1 LVFALSGYGLIK
13 SYESKTNKELLIE
26 NQKAIEDHKQFIAEK
41 DKWLALG
48 KKFDFAD
55 WKKF

>member
-1 LVFALSGYGLIK
+1 LSGYGLIK